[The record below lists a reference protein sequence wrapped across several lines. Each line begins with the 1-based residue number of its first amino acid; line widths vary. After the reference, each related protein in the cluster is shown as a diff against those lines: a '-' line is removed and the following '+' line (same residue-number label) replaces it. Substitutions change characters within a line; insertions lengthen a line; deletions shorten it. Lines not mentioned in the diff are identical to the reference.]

1 METEWTPRKW
11 TSDETNLF
19 CEILAYPVNS
29 FMETSE
35 KRVFK
40 NKSNKVFDFIIT
52 ELKKGLVSRRI
63 LFYCICLLFF
73 FCFFLSSGAFR
84 RE

>member
-1 METEWTPRKW
+1 METERTPRKW

-35 KRVFK
+35 KRMFK
-40 NKSNKVFDFIIT
+40 NKSNNVFDFIIT

-73 FCFFLSSGAFR
+73 WFFLSSGAFR
-84 RE
+84 SE

>member
-11 TSDETNLF
+11 TSDEANLF
-19 CEILAYPVNS
+19 CEILADPVNS

-63 LFYCICLLFF
+63 LFYCICLLFLF
-73 FCFFLSSGAFR
+73 FFFF
-84 RE
+84 

>member
-11 TSDETNLF
+11 TSDEANLF
-19 CEILAYPVNS
+19 CEILADPVNS

-52 ELKKGLVSRRI
+52 ELKKGLVSQRI

-73 FCFFLSSGAFR
+73 WFFFKLWRF
-84 RE
+84 

>member
-40 NKSNKVFDFIIT
+40 NKSKKVFDFIIT

-63 LFYCICLLFF
+63 LFYCSYLLFF
-73 FCFFLSSGAFR
+73 FFFFKLWRF
-84 RE
+84 

>member
-1 METEWTPRKW
+1 METERTPRKW

-19 CEILAYPVNS
+19 CEILADPVNS

-73 FCFFLSSGAFR
+73 WFFLSSGAFR
-84 RE
+84 SE

>member
-11 TSDETNLF
+11 TSDEANLF
-19 CEILAYPVNS
+19 CEILADPVNS

-73 FCFFLSSGAFR
+73 FFFFKLWRF
-84 RE
+84 

>member
-19 CEILAYPVNS
+19 SEILAYPVNS

-52 ELKKGLVSRRI
+52 EIKKGLVSRRI
-63 LFYCICLLFF
+63 LFYCCCFLFF
-73 FCFFLSSGAFR
+73 FFFF
-84 RE
+84 

>member
-19 CEILAYPVNS
+19 CEILADPVNS

-73 FCFFLSSGAFR
+73 CFFFKLWRF
-84 RE
+84 